1 MLIKNGLVEVDGQI
15 KFQDILIENE
25 KIKEIADEI
34 NIISEEVIDAQG
46 GYILPGVID
55 PHVHMRDPGLTHK
68 EDFETGSM
76 ACAKGGV
83 TTFLDMPNTIPNTI
97 TEEAL
102 LNKKRNAQGR
112 SYVDYGF
119 YFGVYF

>member
-46 GYILPGVID
+46 GYILSLI
-55 PHVHMRDPGLTHK
+55 H
-68 EDFETGSM
+68 
-76 ACAKGGV
+76 
-83 TTFLDMPNTIPNTI
+83 I
-97 TEEAL
+97 
-102 LNKKRNAQGR
+102 
-112 SYVDYGF
+112 
-119 YFGVYF
+119 

>member
-1 MLIKNGLVEVDGQI
+1 MLIKNGLVEVDGQL

-55 PHVHMRDPGLTHK
+55 PQVHMRDPGLTHK
-68 EDFETGSM
+68 
-76 ACAKGGV
+76 
-83 TTFLDMPNTIPNTI
+83 
-97 TEEAL
+97 
-102 LNKKRNAQGR
+102 
-112 SYVDYGF
+112 
-119 YFGVYF
+119 